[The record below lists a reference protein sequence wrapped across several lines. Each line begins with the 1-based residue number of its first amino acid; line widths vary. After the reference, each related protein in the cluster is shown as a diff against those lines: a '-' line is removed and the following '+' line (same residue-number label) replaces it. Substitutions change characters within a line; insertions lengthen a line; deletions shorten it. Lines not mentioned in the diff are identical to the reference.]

1 MAHAKF
7 SAVFGQV
14 VRRHRLARDLSQER
28 LAEDAEIHRTHVGL
42 LERGLRSA
50 SLDIAE
56 RVAWALGVPLSAL
69 IAETEREWPRRGGG
83 SPVRRKS

>member
-14 VRRHRLARDLSQER
+14 VRKHRLARDLSQER
-28 LAEDAEIHRTHVGL
+28 FAEEADIHRTHVGL

-50 SLDIAE
+50 SLDVAE
-56 RVAWALGVPLSAL
+56 KVARALGIPLSTL
-69 IAETEREWPRRGGG
+69 IAETDRAWRKAATAPRRKG
-83 SPVRRKS
+83 